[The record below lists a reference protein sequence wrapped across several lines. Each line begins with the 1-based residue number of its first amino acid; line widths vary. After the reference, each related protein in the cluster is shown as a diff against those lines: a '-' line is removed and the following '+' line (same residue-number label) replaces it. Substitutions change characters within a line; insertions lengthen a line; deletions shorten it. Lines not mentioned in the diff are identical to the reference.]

1 MKSELEEARET
12 IESLKSQLAVPNPQI
27 AELKSQLET
36 CLAQNTTMERE
47 WMHRCQELEQV
58 QAERDYHAKLSKV
71 QADSLSKLKE
81 ELEQMEHAQE
91 QLTLHIQSLDKQL
104 GEVKEERDRYKQKWE
119 QSIIPTDAGSSSATT
134 TTTKLEAASIV
145 PQQAPVPVQT
155 AKPRKRPT
163 ALDLTGMADWL
174 GVTKGAVSNA
184 KTKDKKEPG
193 YFKDWSAGYDP
204 DNIPWK
210 FWEDKQPPYRPTK

>member
-1 MKSELEEARET
+1 
-12 IESLKSQLAVPNPQI
+12 
-27 AELKSQLET
+27 
-36 CLAQNTTMERE
+36 
-47 WMHRCQELEQV
+47 MHRCQELEQV